1 MVTYPTGVDGS
12 GSAAVPAAEL
22 PAPAGARLVLVVD
35 ALVVDALVVE
45 VVVEGS
51 VASPWA
57 RTTAAGAEPDGGSP
71 LTAANVNT
79 AAIRARRRARG
90 PRSARTRQRR
100 CVGCVDMATI
110 VPGGQDDG
118 MPPVSS
124 TRRATRPGRRANPAS
139 GPVAV
144 GMAAG
149 SMWVVEAVD
158 TVMSHRLDRFGIRP
172 HTLLG
177 LRGIPLAPFLHLGF
191 GHLAANTVP
200 FVVLGTLVALSGL
213 RRVITVA
220 AAAAVSSGALAWLL
234 GSSNEVHIGA
244 SGVIFGFLGY
254 IGARAVFDRRIR
266 SILVA
271 MVAGVLFGGI
281 LWGVLPD
288 SSGTISWQGHLGGLL
303 GGIAI
308 ARVLHPRRG
317 T

>member
-1 MVTYPTGVDGS
+1 M
-12 GSAAVPAAEL
+12 
-22 PAPAGARLVLVVD
+22 AP
-35 ALVVDALVVE
+35 
-45 VVVEGS
+45 
-51 VASPWA
+51 
-57 RTTAAGAEPDGGSP
+57 
-71 LTAANVNT
+71 
-79 AAIRARRRARG
+79 
-90 PRSARTRQRR
+90 
-100 CVGCVDMATI
+100 I
-110 VPGGQDDG
+110 VPGGQDDA
-118 MPPVSS
+118 MPPGSS
-124 TRRATRPGRRANPAS
+124 MLRASRPGRAANPAA
-139 GPVAV
+139 GPAAV
-144 GMAAG
+144 GLAAG
-149 SMWVVEAVD
+149 STWVVEAVD

-200 FVVLGTLVALSGL
+200 FLALGTLIALSGL

-220 AAAAVSSGALAWLL
+220 TAAAVGSGVLAWLL

-271 MVAGVLFGGI
+271 LVAGMLFGG
-281 LWGVLPD
+281 LLFGVLPD

-303 GGIAI
+303 GGIVI

-317 T
+317 P

>member
-1 MVTYPTGVDGS
+1 M
-12 GSAAVPAAEL
+12 
-22 PAPAGARLVLVVD
+22 
-35 ALVVDALVVE
+35 
-45 VVVEGS
+45 
-51 VASPWA
+51 
-57 RTTAAGAEPDGGSP
+57 
-71 LTAANVNT
+71 
-79 AAIRARRRARG
+79 
-90 PRSARTRQRR
+90 
-100 CVGCVDMATI
+100 GCVDMAPI

-118 MPPVSS
+118 MPPVPS
-124 TRRATRPGRRANPAS
+124 TLRAARPGRRVGPAA
-139 GPVAV
+139 GPMVV

-200 FVVLGTLVALSGL
+200 FVVLGTLIALSGL
-213 RRVITVA
+213 RRVVTVATA
-220 AAAAVSSGALAWLL
+220 AAASSGALAWLL

-254 IGARAVFDRRIR
+254 IGARAVFDRRLR

-271 MVAGVLFGGI
+271 LIAGLLFGGI
-281 LWGVLPD
+281 LWGLLPD
-288 SSGTISWQGHLGGLL
+288 ASGTISWQGHLGGLV

-308 ARVLHPRRG
+308 ARVLHPRRRS
-317 T
+317 